1 MTEAELAELIRDCPT
16 LYHMAERGSWPSI
29 QRHGLLSTSALLD
42 LYEIGGAEREAI
54 EGRRRPEGVAIEHP
68 TLRPAIIRDNKPM
81 DDAGL
86 RMCLLDGL
94 TPEDWYRCLNARV
107 FFWLTPERLQR
118 LLNARPYRELE
129 HDVLELDTAAL
140 VAAHRPAIRLSPIN
154 SGTTK
159 PFPSTAAKRGRGT
172 FLPIADYPY
181 AQWRAAGR
189 KAGERVVEL
198 TVDYAVPDAARF
210 ARRVVAMRSGVV
222 MGVIEACA
230 PAETAET
237 ARPTPNNT
245 GGKP

>member
-1 MTEAELAELIRDCPT
+1 MTENELAELMGDCPT

-29 QRHGLLSTSALLD
+29 RRHGLLSTSALLD
-42 LYEIGGAEREAI
+42 LYEIRGPQREAL
-54 EGRRRPEGVAIEHP
+54 EGRRRPEGAVVEHP
-68 TLRPAIIRDNKPM
+68 ALGRARVRDQKPM

-107 FFWLTPERLQR
+107 FFWLTHGRLLR
-118 LLNARPYRELE
+118 LLNARPYRDAE

-140 VAAHRPAIRLSPIN
+140 VAAFRPAIRLSPIN

-159 PFPSTAAKRGRGT
+159 PFPSTAAKRGRDT
-172 FLPIADYPY
+172 FLPIAEYPY
-181 AQWRAAGR
+181 AQWRAQGR

-210 ARRVVAMRSGVV
+210 VRRVVAMRGGVV
-222 MGVIEACA
+222 TGVIEKLA
-230 PAETAET
+230 
-237 ARPTPNNT
+237 
-245 GGKP
+245 

>member
-1 MTEAELAELIRDCPT
+1 MTESELAELIGDCPT

-42 LYEIGGAEREAI
+42 LYGMGGAERAAI
-54 EGRRRPEGVAIEHP
+54 EGRRRPEGVTVRHP
-68 TLRPAIIRDNKPM
+68 ALRPAVIRDNKPM

-94 TPEDWYRCLNARV
+94 TPEDWYRCLNGRV
-107 FFWLTPERLQR
+107 FFWLTRERLLR

-129 HDVLELDTAAL
+129 QDVLELDTAAL

-159 PFPSTAAKRGRGT
+159 PFPSTAAKRGRDT

-181 AQWRAAGR
+181 ARWRAVGR
-189 KAGERVVEL
+189 KAGERAVEL
-198 TVDYAVPDAARF
+198 TVEYAVPDAARF
-210 ARRVVAMRSGVV
+210 VRRVVAMRGGVV
-222 MGVIEACA
+222 TGVIE
-230 PAETAET
+230 
-237 ARPTPNNT
+237 
-245 GGKP
+245 GGL